1 MPADPVQPVS
11 RRRFLS
17 ASGALAAGGSA
28 ALLAA
33 CRDESDVETD
43 DAGDA
48 RIVNRVLARQQRT
61 AAAYA
66 ALAPRLRGVAEAQQ
80 FQTQNQAQADG
91 LAKVVGEL
99 GGQPVAAK
107 SEAAYASETGAGSVK
122 DRAAAIA
129 LLIEIQSES
138 IAEFERTVPKLVNTD
153 LRATVT
159 QLAVH
164 QAQQVAVL
172 VGIETGNDPAK
183 QAPEA
188 FVTGM
193 PA

>member
-1 MPADPVQPVS
+1 MPNPPQSSLS

-33 CRDESDVETD
+33 CRDEEETATD

-48 RIVNRVLARQQRT
+48 RIVNQVRARQLRT

-66 ALAPRLRGVAEAQQ
+66 ALAPQLGGIPEAEK
-80 FQTQNQAQADG
+80 FQAQNQTQADG
-91 LAKVVGEL
+91 LAKVVTEL
-99 GGQPVAAK
+99 SGTPVAPK
-107 SEAAYASETGAGSVK
+107 SQAAYAAETGADSVK
-122 DRAAAIA
+122 GRAAAIS
-129 LLIEIQSES
+129 LLIEIQNES
-138 IAEFERTVPKLVNTD
+138 VAEFEDTVSKLVNTD

-188 FVTGM
+188 FVTGA